1 VRDRETKIELPEEF
15 PEGLPVPEDDGAAD
29 HLPGK
34 QLPSV
39 VLESTARSVVDL
51 SALPGVSVAYC
62 FPLMGRPDSEMPQGW
77 DEIPG
82 ARGCT
87 PQSCAFCDHYADLRS
102 LGARVFGISA
112 QDCAFQKEIAERL
125 RLPFELLSDE
135 GLILAEALELPLL
148 EADGLRLLRRLTLI
162 IEDGRI
168 QKAFYPVFPPDKNA
182 EEVVQWLSAP
192 DQTGRNREL
201 TAEIHQR

>member
-1 VRDRETKIELPEEF
+1 MTDRETNVDLPEEL

-29 HLPGK
+29 HLPEK

-39 VLESTARSVVDL
+39 ALESTAGNVVDL
-51 SALPGVSVAYC
+51 SALAGVTVAYC

-87 PQSCAFCDHYADLRS
+87 PQSCAFRDHHAELRS

-112 QDCAFQKEIAERL
+112 QDSAFQEQIAERL
-125 RLPFELLSDE
+125 LLPFELLSDE
-135 GLILAEALELPLL
+135 NLILAEALSLPTFKV
-148 EADGLRLLRRLTLI
+148 EGLRLLRRLTLI
-162 IEDGRI
+162 VADGQI
-168 QKAFYPVFPPDKNA
+168 QKVFYPVFPPDKNA
-182 EEVVQWLSAP
+182 EEVVQWLSA
-192 DQTGRNREL
+192 
-201 TAEIHQR
+201 AS